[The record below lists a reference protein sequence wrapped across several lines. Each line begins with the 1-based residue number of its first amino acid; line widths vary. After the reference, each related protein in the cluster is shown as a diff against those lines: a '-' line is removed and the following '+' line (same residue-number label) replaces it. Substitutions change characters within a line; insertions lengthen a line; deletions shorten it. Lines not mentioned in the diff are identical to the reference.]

1 MKRQRSKREKTL
13 FRTLL
18 SGIIGICVI
27 DVAVLL
33 AYLILHSTP
42 VYLHKLSR
50 QMENYAANVSGAVD
64 DTLSAYAQVIEDI
77 TNDAELI
84 DLVRAQ
90 GVAQTPDTY
99 GILYRYRMRLNQNVT
114 LHLLPP
120 SRSYAISLGYN
131 THEYVIGD
139 YAGIDQL
146 LCRSAAPVIVP
157 RHFVNT
163 SGDHVALVIAGRIM
177 DGDAPLGYV
186 YLDIPDSDLRQQ
198 LQSSDRLRRASLSPY
213 VDYFITTWYDYLVV
227 ENSSIQSVYEG
238 YNQIK
243 SAFTDDFKQADP
255 VSRRGVE
262 GDIEYLFTGCKSART
277 DLITICA
284 VRLDYFLQENRKNV
298 APMLMLCLFIAA
310 IGFVIAWR
318 INREILSPINNILD
332 TLRRFDAGD
341 MQVRCHF
348 DTNNELAQIRDQLNQ
363 LIMDVDQAMK
373 NSQEK
378 QEMLMLAENNIL
390 KAQIK
395 PHFLNNVLES
405 IYWMVRMN
413 KIEEACTA
421 LTSMGKITAARTKFN
436 TEFFETIS
444 DSIDLTQRYITL
456 QQLCYPDKFDVSI
469 EISPEDAM
477 VMIPVFLLQPLVENA
492 IVHGLQPRRG
502 HGTLRISA
510 HRGGEYL
517 YLQIEDDGVGMEPEA
532 LAQAFEPNYKN
543 HGIALYNIYR
553 RIQLHYGG
561 EGGMEIQSEV
571 GRGTRVTIQIPLK
584 GEQKGLCSR

>member
-1 MKRQRSKREKTL
+1 MKRHRSKREKTL
-13 FRTLL
+13 FHTLL

-33 AYLILHSTP
+33 VYLILHSAP
-42 VYLHKLSR
+42 VYLYKLSH
-50 QMENYAANVSGAVD
+50 QMESYAANVSGAVD
-64 DTLSAYAQVIEDI
+64 DTLNGYVKVIEAI
-77 TNDAELI
+77 TRDTELT
-84 DLVRAQ
+84 DLMRAQ

-99 GILYRYRMRLNQNVT
+99 GILYRYRMQLNQNVT

-146 LCRSAAPVIVP
+146 LRRSTSPVIVP
-157 RHFVNT
+157 RHFINT
-163 SGDHVALVIAGRIM
+163 SGDHVALVIAGQIM
-177 DGDAPLGYV
+177 DGDTLLGYI
-186 YLDIPDSDLRQQ
+186 YLDIPDTDLQERLKASDQLRH
-198 LQSSDRLRRASLSPY
+198 ASLSPY

-227 ENSSIQSVYEG
+227 ENSSIRSVYEG
-238 YNQIK
+238 YNQIR
-243 SAFTDDFKQADP
+243 SAFTDDFKQVEPA
-255 VSRRGVE
+255 SHCGVE
-262 GDIEYLFTGCKSART
+262 GDIEYLFSGCKSEDT
-277 DLITICA
+277 GLITVCA
-284 VRLDYFLQENRKNV
+284 VQLDYFLQENQKNV

-341 MQVRCHF
+341 MRVRCHF

-373 NSQEK
+373 TSHEK
-378 QEMLMLAENNIL
+378 QEMLMLAENNML

-421 LTSMGKITAARTKFN
+421 LTSMGKITSARMKFS
-436 TEFFETIS
+436 TDFFETIS
-444 DSIDLTQRYITL
+444 DSLALTQRYITL
-456 QQLCYPDKFDVSI
+456 QQLCYPDKFDVII
-469 EISPEDAM
+469 EIKPEDAM
-477 VMIPVFLLQPLVENA
+477 AMIPVFLMQPLVENA

-517 YLQIEDDGVGMEPEA
+517 YLQIEDDGVGMEPA
-532 LAQAFEPNYKN
+532 VLAQVFEPNRHN

-561 EGGMEIQSEV
+561 EGDMEIQSEV
-571 GRGTRVTIQIPLK
+571 GRGTRVTIRIPLK